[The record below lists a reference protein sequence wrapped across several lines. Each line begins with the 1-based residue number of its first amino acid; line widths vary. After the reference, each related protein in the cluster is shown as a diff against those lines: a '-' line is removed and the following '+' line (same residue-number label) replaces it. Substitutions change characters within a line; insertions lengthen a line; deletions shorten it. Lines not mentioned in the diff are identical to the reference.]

1 MHCKYYRLVSSIIGL
16 MLMLT
21 GCGNWQPIG
30 VDNTLTGRSSASLN
44 GNNTFPS
51 SQKNMSSTSS
61 LGALSNLTSIH
72 MVNAMTGW
80 ALSKDSLLRTFDGGV
95 SWTKVTPKGVGSM
108 RGGTLSV
115 YDAQTLWV
123 VFNKESS
130 TSITVYHTI
139 DGGQKW
145 ESAEIKTTPW
155 YGRVTSLDFIDLT
168 HGWLLASYD
177 VSMGSESVEVFY
189 SNDGGASWTSNAS
202 AILNE
207 KPSNDLPLAGSKN
220 GLVFS
225 NQKNGWLTGFS
236 HGDGIWLY
244 SSSNGGRTW
253 SQKTIVA
260 PQGYHTD
267 GGAVS
272 TEPPHFFNQ
281 KEGVLPV
288 EFRGEN
294 PPAFVFYRTEDGG
307 LSWTPTTP
315 VQTAQES
322 QEYRGFHWSI
332 IDATHAF
339 VSDGYQLYFTSD
351 SSHSF
356 VRITPNISLE
366 KLQQLDFT
374 SVKLGWAIIDGG
386 LWKTIDGGHT
396 WVQI

>member
-1 MHCKYYRLVSSIIGL
+1 
-16 MLMLT
+16 
-21 GCGNWQPIG
+21 
-30 VDNTLTGRSSASLN
+30 
-44 GNNTFPS
+44 
-51 SQKNMSSTSS
+51 
-61 LGALSNLTSIH
+61 

-80 ALSKDSLLRTFDGGV
+80 ALSQGSLLRTVDGGA
-95 SWTKVTPKGVGSM
+95 SWTNVTPKGVDSTSV
-108 RGGTLSV
+108 GTLLS

-130 TSITVYHTI
+130 TSITVYHTT

-145 ESAEIKTTPW
+145 ESAEINTAPY

-177 VSMGSESVEVFY
+177 VSMGSESVEVFQ
-189 SNDGGASWTSNAS
+189 SNDGGASWKSNAS

-207 KPSNDLPLAGSKN
+207 KPSNALPLAGSKN

-244 SSSNGGRTW
+244 SSSDGGRTW
-253 SQKTIVA
+253 SQKTIVT

-339 VSDGYQLYFTSD
+339 VSDGY
-351 SSHSF
+351 
-356 VRITPNISLE
+356 
-366 KLQQLDFT
+366 
-374 SVKLGWAIIDGG
+374 
-386 LWKTIDGGHT
+386 
-396 WVQI
+396 